1 MRDWWLRALLV
12 LSAPRAVFVALRR
25 DDPDDLS
32 LRSEPVLAIV
42 FLAGIAFVLSTRTA
56 AHLMDDQNYDGT
68 LVAVWAF
75 LAGGLYGGIAYWVM
89 GAVLHGSS
97 RALGSEGTYR
107 RSRHVLA
114 FAAVP
119 VALSLAAWPVKL
131 ALYGADLFRSGGSDS
146 GGGAE
151 VFDVIWLAACI
162 WAAVLLVIGVR
173 SVHGWTWLRAAAA
186 SVVPLAVGA
195 VLASL

>member
-42 FLAGIAFVLSTRTA
+42 LLAGIAFVLSTRTA
-56 AHLMDDQNYDGT
+56 GHLMDDRSIDAT

-75 LAGGLYGGIAYWVM
+75 LAGGLYGGIAYWLL

-97 RALGSEGTYR
+97 SALGSEGTYR
-107 RSRHVLA
+107 RARHVVA
-114 FAAVP
+114 YAAVP

-131 ALYGADLFRSGGSDS
+131 ALYGTDLFRGGGSDP
-146 GGGAE
+146 GGGADA
-151 VFDVIWLAACI
+151 FALIWLAACV
-162 WAAVLLVIGVR
+162 WAAALLVIGVR
-173 SVHGWTWLRAAAA
+173 SVHGWTWGRASAAAA
-186 SVVPLAVGA
+186 APVAVA
-195 VLASL
+195 AALTFL